1 MYHTCFP
8 QHLRIHVYIP
18 LFDCYTKPPPIPT
31 TCIPN
36 LLERNFKFSKPNE
49 AWVGDITYMP
59 TDEGWL
65 HLAVVKDLCLKKVV
79 GYAFSARIDTSLTL
93 AVLEMAVP
101 APQSGT
107 HLPQRP
113 RRPIRCLCL
122 SPTLGIRQSMSRKGD
137 PFDNAVAENFFSCL
151 KCYWCITVGL
161 LQDSRL
167 RTPFLPTLRRFTILC
182 ALIPPSAGCLQHS
195 LNALF

>member
-1 MYHTCFP
+1 M
-8 QHLRIHVYIP
+8 
-18 LFDCYTKPPPIPT
+18 
-31 TCIPN
+31 
-36 LLERNFKFSKPNE
+36 
-49 AWVGDITYMP
+49 GDITYVP

-65 HLAVVKDLCLKKVV
+65 YLAVVKDLCLKKVV

-93 AVLEMAVP
+93 AVLEMSVKR
-101 APQSGT
+101 
-107 HLPQRP
+107 QRP
-113 RRPIRCLCL
+113 KAGLIFHSDRGAQYATSAYRQRLASARACHAKATL
-122 SPTLGIRQSMSRKGD
+122 STTLL
-137 PFDNAVAENFFSCL
+137 L
-151 KCYWCITVGL
+151 KISSAASSANWCITVGL